1 MRRLLVTPIYGS
13 WRHTKIDTGHSVY
26 VMSSANVVI
35 AQQYFT
41 MSETN
46 VSDDEESPFQGKS
59 SSGSS
64 SDTNED
70 YLDLLAE
77 LNELNDFQECST
89 IPQWQRD
96 KQKDIEKLIDDES
109 DTSHFRGLCFHRGGL
124 LNGNTY
130 TRSFF

>member
-1 MRRLLVTPIYGS
+1 
-13 WRHTKIDTGHSVY
+13 
-26 VMSSANVVI
+26 MSSANVVI

-46 VSDDEESPFQGKS
+46 VSDDEESSFQGKGS
-59 SSGSS
+59 SSS

-77 LNELNDFQECST
+77 LELNDFQECST
-89 IPQWQRD
+89 VPQWQRD

-109 DTSHFRGLCFHRGGL
+109 ETSHFRELCFNRGGL
-124 LNGNTY
+124 LNGTAY
-130 TRSFF
+130 TFF